1 MADVQFYAKAFITLL
16 VLVNPLESIP
26 IFLSATARSDPAVR
40 AAIVRRAP
48 IALTIVMVASLVL
61 GNALLHLFG
70 ISIGAFQVGGGL
82 LLFWIAFQMTFG
94 SGGPSIGAAGTG
106 GVDASFA
113 VVPLAI
119 PLMAGPGS
127 ISGAI
132 LYGTRTHS
140 PEEMIILGAVIVV
153 VGIATWISLILST
166 TMIRVLKESGIDIA
180 TRIMGL
186 IVAAIAVEMIAHGV
200 GSLFGLTAF
209 QQVPLPVA
217 AAVYLSEKA
226 IPWVYRD
233 CIMVAVSQSRFTSS
247 SLWLM

>member
-1 MADVQFYAKAFITLL
+1 MATRVEAMADIQFYAKAFTTVL
-16 VLVNPLESIP
+16 VLVNPLEGIP
-26 IFLSATARSDPAVR
+26 VFLSATARSDPAVR

-48 IALTIVMVASLVL
+48 LALTLVLLVSLLL

-94 SGGPSIGAAGTG
+94 AGAPSTGETPAG

-119 PLMAGPGS
+119 PLMAGPGA
-127 ISGAI
+127 ISGTI

-140 PEEMIILGAVIVV
+140 IEEMALLGGVV
-153 VGIATWISLILST
+153 VLVGIATWASLVLAIPT
-166 TMIRVLKESGIDIA
+166 ARVLKSSGIEIA

-186 IVAAIAVEMIAHGV
+186 IIAAIAVEMIAHGV
-200 GSLFGLTAF
+200 GSLFGLT
-209 QQVPLPVA
+209 VA
-217 AAVYLSEKA
+217 A
-226 IPWVYRD
+226 
-233 CIMVAVSQSRFTSS
+233 
-247 SLWLM
+247 